1 MLDRDSDEEGV
12 PQDSAGARKPVD
24 SIDAVGAGRPRKAG
38 KMAKAA
44 WTAAAMAPQAGKTVL
59 VTGAN
64 SGIGFQTARELA
76 RQGVHVLLGV
86 RDVAKGE
93 AARSRILAE
102 IPQAQVAI
110 VPLDMASLAS
120 IRGFAGDY
128 LSSGAKLD
136 VLVNNAGVMALPKR
150 EQTADGF
157 ERQFGTNHLGHFALT
172 GLLMPALL
180 KAEAP
185 RVVTVASLAHRNGKM
200 EWDNLQGEKS
210 YSPWSAYNMSKLANI
225 LFARELD
232 RRAREAHSKLMSV
245 AVHPGISRT
254 NIAAYGKDLK
264 TTLFRMFGGMI
275 TQSDEMGA
283 LPTLYAATAPEM
295 QGGQYIGPD
304 GSGEMKG
311 YPKVVQPRPQA
322 LDEQAGRRLWTVS
335 EQLTGVVYPALA

>member
-1 MLDRDSDEEGV
+1 
-12 PQDSAGARKPVD
+12 
-24 SIDAVGAGRPRKAG
+24 
-38 KMAKAA
+38 MAKQG
-44 WTAAAMAPQAGKTVL
+44 WTAAAMPPQAGKTIL

-64 SGIGFQTARELA
+64 SGVGFQAARELA
-76 RQGVHVLLGV
+76 RHGAQVLLGV

-93 AARSRILAE
+93 AARKRILAE
-102 IPQAQVAI
+102 SPQAQVAI

-120 IRGFAGDY
+120 IRGFAGEFV
-128 LSSGAKLD
+128 SSGAKLD

-172 GLLMPALL
+172 GLLIPALL
-180 KAEAP
+180 RAQAP

-200 EWDNLQGEKS
+200 EWDNLQSEKS
-210 YSPWSAYNMSKLANI
+210 YSPWDAYNMSKLANI

-232 RRAREAHSKLMSV
+232 RRAREAHIKLMSV

-254 NIAAYGKDLK
+254 NIFPNGPGTATFKAVMVKL
-264 TTLFRMFGGMI
+264 LAPVI
-275 TQSDEMGA
+275 TQNDEMGA
-283 LPTLYAATAPEM
+283 LPTLYGATVPDV

-304 GSGEMKG
+304 GMSEMKG

-322 LDEQAGRRLWTVS
+322 LDEQAGRRLWTAS
-335 EQLTGVVYPALA
+335 EQSTGVVYPPLA